1 MEDSLE
7 SAVAGERV
15 AQLIA
20 RTEQVIYYRLY
31 NDYYVFNMYGY
42 LILCLFCW
50 FSLLFSC
57 YDKEHSFVMKEE
69 D

>member
-31 NDYYVFNMYGY
+31 NDYYAFYYVWLFDIMFVLLV
-42 LILCLFCW
+42 LII
-50 FSLLFSC
+50 
-57 YDKEHSFVMKEE
+57 M
-69 D
+69 

>member
-42 LILCLFCW
+42 FILCLFCW
-50 FSLLFSC
+50 F
-57 YDKEHSFVMKEE
+57 
-69 D
+69 